1 MIFEKKSKEETRN
14 LTYTIQNIVVKCSLN
29 LNSDIDLINLANTI
43 KNTEYDKKRFP
54 GLFFRMTN
62 PKCVIIIFRTGKM
75 ILTGIKSFKQIKLI
89 LNLLIKELNEK
100 INTNIDNDLVDSEVV
115 NIVITANFFEQ
126 INLDLATLTLNN
138 AIFEPEVFPG
148 LIYKSLDPIKC
159 VFLIFNSGNVV
170 LTGIRKKE
178 NIDPALINLGRLIKK
193 KKLFMKD
200 QQ

>member
-29 LNSDIDLINLANTI
+29 LNSDIDLVNLANTI

-75 ILTGIKSFKQIKLI
+75 ILTGIKSFKHIKLI

-100 INTNIDNDLVDSEVV
+100 ININIDNDLVESEVV

>member
-29 LNSDIDLINLANTI
+29 LNSDIDLVNLANTI

-75 ILTGIKSFKQIKLI
+75 ILTGIKSFKHIKLI

-100 INTNIDNDLVDSEVV
+100 ININIDNDLVESEVV

-193 KKLFMKD
+193 KNCL
-200 QQ
+200 

>member
-29 LNSDIDLINLANTI
+29 LNSDIDLVNLANTI

-75 ILTGIKSFKQIKLI
+75 ILTGIKSFKHIKLI

-100 INTNIDNDLVDSEVV
+100 ININIDNDLVESEVV

-193 KKLFMKD
+193 KKLFMKN

>member
-75 ILTGIKSFKQIKLI
+75 ILTGIKSFKHIKII

-100 INTNIDNDLVDSEVV
+100 ININIDNDLVESEVV
-115 NIVITANFFEQ
+115 NIVITANFFEK

-148 LIYKSLDPIKC
+148 LIYKTLDPIKC